1 MWEQS
6 QRAWQISL
14 FQMHQYMQ
22 PLVEICSQY
31 SFFMLDIL
39 YKLFSLITPEIL
51 KNEKIRISCCSR
63 GYDPCNF
70 HKYQKLESILL
81 DIEN

>member
-1 MWEQS
+1 
-6 QRAWQISL
+6 
-14 FQMHQYMQ
+14 
-22 PLVEICSQY
+22 
-31 SFFMLDIL
+31 MLDIL

-51 KNEKIRISCCSR
+51 KNEKIRISCYSR

>member
-1 MWEQS
+1 MGAVTES
-6 QRAWQISL
+6 MANLVISDASIHATSCRNM
-14 FQMHQYMQ
+14 FT
-22 PLVEICSQY
+22 I
-31 SFFMLDIL
+31 FIFMLDIL

-51 KNEKIRISCCSR
+51 KNEKIRISCYSR